1 MTLPACPACRAH
13 AVAALPESSRSAVI
27 WILARV
33 FVDGQD
39 EIVANLCE
47 SCAGLFDGSVRMMG
61 ATREAAS

>member
-1 MTLPACPACRAH
+1 MTLPTCHACRAE
-13 AVAALPESSRSAVI
+13 AISPSPEARRSVVI

-61 ATREAAS
+61 STNEAAS